1 MQRDSKLTHSV
12 APIEEPPLVAID
24 SVKIDDKPS
33 NLWIDAWNDVRKRPM
48 FWISAVLIVLIGGI
62 SWGVSTWA
70 DWLWFREVSF
80 TSVFTTNLG
89 TKLGLFAAFGLGAAI
104 WLGGNIQ
111 LAYRL
116 RPRMRPHSPEQQNL
130 DRYRSAVT
138 PRMRL
143 IVGAVAIVTGLITGL
158 SARGAWAQW
167 LLFRN
172 AQPFGGP
179 GDPQFGVDIG
189 FYVFK
194 YPFYRYLIGV
204 GFTLVFL
211 ALVAALITHWL
222 YGGVRLSGRGDR
234 ITGAAR
240 LHLSILVALFVALKA
255 VAYFLDQRGLLLG
268 HTSTTNTDG
277 AGYTAINALL
287 PAKQILAWIAV
298 VVAIAVL
305 VFSNAVAR
313 NLIWPG
319 VSLALLAIA
328 AVTIGGIY
336 PGMVSTFTVKPN
348 IPAKEGPYIDR
359 SIQATRTAYGID
371 DIGGGVY
378 PASNTTPDA
387 KLTRDTKTVPNVR
400 LLDPAKVPATFTQLQ
415 QVRGFY
421 DFGDKLNV
429 DRYTVDGR
437 TQDYIVG
444 VRQLDSSR
452 LTGAQ
457 RTWQNRHAV
466 FTHGYGFVAAPA
478 DTTCADG
485 QPSFV
490 SGSLGKIDKKAT
502 EGDCYSGPS
511 KLKVKQPRIYYS
523 DKLTDFAI
531 VGKSGGKDRE
541 YDRPG
546 AGGANAPEIQ
556 NTYHGSGGVPVGS
569 FGHRLLYAMKFHD
582 SNFLLACDYFNDNS
596 KLQYIRDPR
605 QRVEKVAP
613 FLTVDGDPY
622 PAVVDGRVK
631 WILDCYTTSSSYPY
645 SQRTDLQA
653 ATSDSLTGTGTA
665 AQDRRRINYIRNSV
679 KATVDAYTG
688 KVTLYQFDRTD
699 PVLKAWNAA
708 YGGIVKSTIP
718 KDLAAHF
725 RYPEDLFK
733 VQRDTLSR
741 YHITDP
747 QAFNKQDNLWE
758 TPKDPTTTGADK
770 QKQPPYYVVA
780 QFPKQ
785 TEPTFQ
791 LTAALTSHNRNN
803 LAAILSAYY
812 DSAGRPKLA
821 VTELPGNSNFLGP
834 NQVQSKMQNQEGIQN
849 NLALGESKTSSLD
862 YGNLLTLPVADGLLY
877 VEPVYIKG
885 KNVPYPLL
893 KTVLVGYG
901 SQVGYGPD
909 LKGAIANM
917 MSSAETPPDTGDTG
931 SGSDAGPGDAGS
943 TDLEAAVRAIDKALA
958 DLSAA
963 RKADDYAAEGKA
975 LKELEKATK
984 QYKAAKKAAQA
995 TPSPGTSATPS
1006 PGR

>member
-1 MQRDSKLTHSV
+1 MRTPLPMVGRRTRR
-12 APIEEPPLVAID
+12 ILVAI
-24 SVKIDDKPS
+24 V
-33 NLWIDAWNDVRKRPM
+33 A
-48 FWISAVLIVLIGGI
+48 LIVLIAVG
-62 SWGVSTWA
+62 SWVVSAWT
-70 DWLWFREVSF
+70 DWLWFREVSY
-80 TSVFTTNLG
+80 TSVFATNLR
-89 TKLGLFAAFGLGAAI
+89 TKLALFAVFGVAAAV

-116 RPRMRPHSPEQQNL
+116 RPKVRPHSPEQQNL

-143 IVGAVAIVTGLITGL
+143 IVAAVAIVTGLITGL
-158 SARGAWAQW
+158 SARGEWAQW

-172 AQPFGGP
+172 AQRFGT
-179 GDPQFGVDIG
+179 GDPQFGTDIG

-211 ALVAALITHWL
+211 ALVAVLLTYWL

-234 ITGAAR
+234 ITNAAR
-240 LHLSILVALFVALKA
+240 LHLSILVALFVVLKA

-268 HTSTTNTDG
+268 HTSTTGTDG

-287 PAKQILAWIAV
+287 PAKQILAWIAL
-298 VVAIAVL
+298 VVAVAVL

-348 IPAKEGPYIDR
+348 IPAKEGKYIQR
-359 SIQATRTAYGID
+359 SITATRAAYGIQ

-387 KLTRDTKTVPNVR
+387 KLAADRNTVPNVR

-437 TQDYIVG
+437 TQDYVVG

-452 LTGAQ
+452 LSGAQ

-490 SGSLGKIDKKAT
+490 SGSLGDTKKEAT
-502 EGDCYSGPS
+502 QGDCYSGPS
-511 KLKVKQPRIYYS
+511 KLDVRQPRIYYS

-531 VGKSGGKDRE
+531 VGKTGGADRE

-546 AGGANAPEIQ
+546 AGGANAPELQ
-556 NTYHGSGGVPVGS
+556 NTYDGSGGVPVGS
-569 FGHRLLYAMKFHD
+569 YGRRLLYALDFHD
-582 SNFLLACDYFNDNS
+582 SNFLLASDYFNADS
-596 KLQYIRDPR
+596 KLLYVRDPR
-605 QRVEKVAP
+605 ARVEKVAP

-622 PAVVDGRVK
+622 PAVVGGRVQ
-631 WILDCYTTSSSYPY
+631 WILDCYTTSSTYPY
-645 SQRTDLQA
+645 SQRTDLQS
-653 ATSDSLTGTGTA
+653 ATSDSQTGSGTA
-665 AQDRRRINYIRNSV
+665 AQDRRSINYIRNSV

-708 YGGIVKSTIP
+708 YGGILKTTIP
-718 KDLAAHF
+718 ADLAAHF

-733 VQRDTLSR
+733 VQRDTLNR

-758 TPKDPTTTGADK
+758 TPKDPTRSGGH
-770 QKQPPYYVVA
+770 KQPPYYVVA
-780 QFPKQ
+780 QFPQ
-785 TEPTFQ
+785 QNEPTFQ
-791 LTAALTSHNRNN
+791 LTAALTSRNRNN

-812 DSAGRPKLA
+812 DSSGRPKLA

-849 NLALGESKTSSLD
+849 NLALGDSKTSSLD

-909 LKGAIANM
+909 LKSAIANM
-917 MSSAETPPDTGDTG
+917 TSSSTSTAPPGDD
-931 SGSDAGPGDAGS
+931 GSDAGGETGTSPDI
-943 TDLEAAVRAIDKALA
+943 DAAVRAIDKALA

-975 LKELEKATK
+975 LAELKKATK
-984 QYKAAKKAAQA
+984 QYEDAKKAAKA
-995 TPSPGTSATPS
+995 TASPGAGTPSPGAKTPSPEAKTTPS
-1006 PGR
+1006 PGS

>member
-1 MQRDSKLTHSV
+1 MVLWSIVALIVVIAGVSWTVSV
-12 APIEEPPLVAID
+12 A
-24 SVKIDDKPS
+24 
-33 NLWIDAWNDVRKRPM
+33 
-48 FWISAVLIVLIGGI
+48 
-62 SWGVSTWA
+62 A

-80 TSVFTTNLG
+80 TSVFATNLR
-89 TKLGLFAAFGLGAAI
+89 TKLGLFAVFGAGAAV

-111 LAYRL
+111 LAYTL
-116 RPRMRPHSPEQQNL
+116 RPRTRPRSPEQQNL
-130 DRYRSAVT
+130 DRYRAAVT

-143 IVGAVAIVTGLITGL
+143 IVAAIAIATGLITGL
-158 SARGAWAQW
+158 SARGAWSRW
-167 LLFRN
+167 LLFSN
-172 AQPFGGP
+172 AQPFGH
-179 GDPQFGVDIG
+179 GDPQFGTDIG

-211 ALVAALITHWL
+211 ALVAALLTHWL

-240 LHLSILVALFVALKA
+240 LHLSVLVALFVVLKA

-268 HTSTTNTDG
+268 HTSTTGTDG
-277 AGYTAINALL
+277 AGYAAINALL
-287 PAKQILAWIAV
+287 PAKQILTWIAL
-298 VVAIAVL
+298 VVAVAVL

-348 IPAKEGPYIDR
+348 IPAKEGPYISR
-359 SIQATRTAYGID
+359 SIAATRAAYGISD
-371 DIGGGVY
+371 VGGGVY

-387 KLTRDTKTVPNVR
+387 TLAADTKTVPNVR

-437 TQDYIVG
+437 TKDYVVG

-452 LTGAQ
+452 LSGNQ

-490 SGSLGKIDKKAT
+490 SGSLDDTDQKAT
-502 EGDCYSGPS
+502 EGDCYAGPS
-511 KLKVKQPRIYYS
+511 QIRVTQPRIYYS

-531 VGKSGGKDRE
+531 VGSDGGAPRE

-546 AGGANAPEIQ
+546 GGGANAPEIQ

-569 FGHRLLYAMKFHD
+569 LGRRLLYALNFHD
-582 SNFLLACDYFNDNS
+582 SNFLLASDYFNAHS
-596 KLQYIRDPR
+596 KLLYVRDPR
-605 QRVEKVAP
+605 ARVEKVAP

-631 WILDCYTTSSSYPY
+631 WILDCYTTSSTYPY
-645 SQRTDLQA
+645 SQRTDLQS
-653 ATSDSLTGTGTA
+653 ATSDSTTGSGTA
-665 AQDRRRINYIRNSV
+665 AQDRRDINYIRNSV

-699 PVLKAWNAA
+699 PVLKAWNQA
-708 YGGIVKSTIP
+708 YGGILKTHIP

-733 VQRDTLSR
+733 VQRDTLNR

-758 TPKDPTTTGADK
+758 TPKDPTAPGKDK

-785 TEPTFQ
+785 DEPTFQ

-812 DSAGRPKLA
+812 DSSGRPRLD

-849 NLALGESKTSSLD
+849 NLALGDSKTSSLD
-862 YGNLLTLPVADGLLY
+862 RGNLLTLPVDNGLLY

-909 LKGAIANM
+909 LKSAIANM
-917 MSSAETPPDTGDTG
+917 TGSAVDTSPPPPDTG
-931 SGSDAGPGDAGS
+931 GSDLD
-943 TDLEAAVRAIDKALA
+943 AAVRAIDKALA

-975 LKELEKATK
+975 LAELKKATE
-984 QYKAAKKAAQA
+984 QYQAAKKQ
-995 TPSPGTSATPS
+995 TK
-1006 PGR
+1006 